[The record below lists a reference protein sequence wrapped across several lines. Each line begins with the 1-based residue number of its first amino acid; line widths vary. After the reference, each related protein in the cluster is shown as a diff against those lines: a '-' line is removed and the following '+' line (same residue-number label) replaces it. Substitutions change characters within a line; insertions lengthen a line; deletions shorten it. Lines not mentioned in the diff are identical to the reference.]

1 MTAKYPVDVGDQ
13 EGIVDAVNYLLSGP
27 SGLGQNYAGFSS
39 YTPTYIRPTTRQP
52 FSLAIDTTLYPG
64 WTLEWDISNITVSG
78 SNPSR
83 FIEVTFAPGLPDITI
98 TNPPFQ
104 YGDRLLISG
113 VTPSDY
119 NARYTVISSTTTT
132 VILSVSKDYTWPAY
146 TSGGQLIRD
155 FYDYPV
161 STDCNARVTV
171 YGPTDQVFVSAQVIL
186 ERYFY
191 DNRPITI
198 PTTQEESGWE
208 LLFQI
213 NRYKGT
219 PTTSTNDNDYVF
231 SNPVTIA
238 EFTISEVDVNT
249 SNDGKI
255 VGGVLAEVPT
265 FTTILDK
272 PSFGYYWYILE
283 INWKTQD
290 ISNGQVGA
298 VAIKSGTGAGVPA
311 TYTGVAGKTAN
322 NPFVT
327 AATFDV
333 VLTAGTSQPYTTAN
347 TTITAITPVA
357 GENMPK
363 GETITILGT
372 ALGGTTPAN
381 DLVLTATQV
390 NGYGPA
396 RPAQMISKLRS
407 LSAQVIKQ

>member
-1 MTAKYPVDVGDQ
+1 MTAKYPVDVGDE

-39 YTPTYIRPTTRQP
+39 YAPTYIRPTTRQP
-52 FSLAIDTTLYPG
+52 FSLPIDTTLYPG
-64 WTLEWDISNITVSG
+64 WSLEWDISNITVSG
-78 SNPSR
+78 TNPSQ
-83 FIEVTFAPGLPDITI
+83 FIEVTFAPGLPNITL
-98 TNPPFQ
+98 TDPPFQ
-104 YGDRLLISG
+104 FGDRLLITG

-119 NARYTVISSTTTT
+119 DARYTVISCTTTT
-132 VILSVSKDYTWPAY
+132 VVLSQSKDYTWPAY
-146 TSGGQLIRD
+146 TSGGQLVRD
-155 FYDYPV
+155 FYDFAV

-186 ERYFY
+186 ERYYY
-191 DNRPITI
+191 DNRPITV
-198 PTTQEESGWE
+198 PTTSEESAWE
-208 LLFQI
+208 LVFQI
-213 NRYKGT
+213 NRYRGT
-219 PTTSTNDNDYVF
+219 PTTSTNDNDFVF

-238 EFTISEVDVNT
+238 EFTILENT
-249 SNDGKI
+249 NTINDGEI
-255 VGGVLAEVPT
+255 VGGVLVEVPT

-283 INWKTQD
+283 IDWRTIN
-290 ISNGQVGA
+290 ISNGEVGA

-311 TYTGVAGKTAN
+311 TYTGVAGIAAGS
-322 NPFVT
+322 PFTT

-372 ALGGTTPAN
+372 SLGGATPAN
-381 DLVLTATQV
+381 DLILTATEV

-396 RPAQMISKLRS
+396 RPAQIISKLRS